1 MANGF
6 NLGENILG
14 SINSGNIIPQ
24 VINSL
29 LEAGEFVFVVALSLF
44 IGYALGYIL
53 ASIFRRLFKAQ
64 GLEKSLVRYGA
75 VTSSLWESI
84 INFLSEYLKWLIAL
98 MTLDAFL
105 LMYGRYDIV
114 FVSQLS
120 AFLLRLLALVVST
133 IVGMLIGGVVYKI
146 IRDFLISVGLEREL
160 GKHHMAESMAGF
172 SVSSIVAFIV
182 KWYIVLIFLTTG
194 LQIFKPVIF
203 IDADTRIV
211 LLAGL
216 EDLANYVPQAI
227 LGFLILLA
235 SLIISDF
242 VSEHVRM
249 RKVSFSELY
258 SFFSEVLIIAIGVL
272 LALPHFGVRN
282 TYFLEYSFIILVAG
296 ISLGVAIA
304 LGFSL
309 RDRLKKEL
317 G

>member
-1 MANGF
+1 MANEF
-6 NLGENILG
+6 NLGGNILG
-14 SINSGNIIPQ
+14 SVNFGNIVPQ
-24 VINSL
+24 IINSL
-29 LEAGEFVFVVALSLF
+29 LEAGEFVFVVVLSLF

-53 ASIFRRLFKAQ
+53 ASIFRRLFKTQ
-64 GLEKSLVRYGA
+64 SLEKHLVRYGA

-105 LMYGRYDIV
+105 LMYGKYDII

-133 IVGMLIGGVVYKI
+133 IVGILLGGVVYKI
-146 IRDFLISVGLEREL
+146 IKDFLISVGLEREL
-160 GKHHMAESMAGF
+160 GKHHLAESMAGF

-182 KWYIVLIFLTTG
+182 KWYIVLLFLTTG

-216 EDLANYVPQAI
+216 EDLADYVPQAI

-235 SLIISDF
+235 SVIISDF
-242 VSEHVRM
+242 VSEHVRL
-249 RKVSFSELY
+249 RRVSFSELY
-258 SFFSEVLIIAIGVL
+258 SLFLEVLIIAIGVL
-272 LALPHFGVRN
+272 LALPHFGVKN

-309 RDRLKKEL
+309 RDRIKKEL